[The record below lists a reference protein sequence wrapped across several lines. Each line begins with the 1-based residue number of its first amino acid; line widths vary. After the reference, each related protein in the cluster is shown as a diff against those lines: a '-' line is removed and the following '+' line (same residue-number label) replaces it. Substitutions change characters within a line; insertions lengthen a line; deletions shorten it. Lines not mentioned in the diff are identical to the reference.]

1 MRPARFALSAGLF
14 LVVAGCLSDV
24 DKPAPEMDIVDFEG
38 NYHNLTTMQGKVVI
52 IDLMATWCIPCV
64 AQMKHLNEVRDA
76 YPEEEVMIVSIDTDS
91 RESMDR
97 LTEWMEQ
104 NNARWPYAIDN
115 DGIARK
121 LGLKIL
127 PKIVIISPDSRIVF
141 ETQGE
146 AYPATMARIINRYA
160 EPN

>member
-1 MRPARFALSAGLF
+1 MRPARIAIATAMA

-24 DKPAPEMDIVDFEG
+24 DKPAPEMDIVDFDG
-38 NYHNLTTMQGKVVI
+38 NYYNLTTMQGKVVI
-52 IDLMATWCIPCV
+52 IDLMATWCVPCV

-76 YPEEEVMIVSIDTDS
+76 YPEDKVMILSIDTDS
-91 RESMDR
+91 RESMDH

-115 DGIARK
+115 DRISQK

-146 AYPATMARIINRYA
+146 AYPATMARVINNYA
-160 EPN
+160 EPL